1 MDSLLFT
8 LNAILPLILPIVL
21 GYALRRIKLFG
32 KVFLAYGNK
41 LVFTVFIPI
50 LIFNN
55 LYMTNFS
62 DINWKI
68 ALFVFVATVVM
79 FGIGWLQALFFKKEP
94 MRRSIVHQSAFNTN
108 YAVIGFSLSVM
119 LAGEAAGTQASVA
132 AAVIVP
138 TVNILAVIA
147 LSMYGGAGEARPSAK
162 DVCIKIITNPLI
174 VSVII
179 SLAFMLVRWGIMQ
192 AGVDFTLSD
201 DNFIAKTLDN
211 LAAVAMPLALIV
223 LGGQFR
229 FGAAGRLWKEIA
241 VSSVTRL
248 LIIPVLCIVVAY
260 FAGMRSAAEMAV
272 IISVCGTPVAVSSSP
287 MAVQMKQDGELAGQ
301 LVVWTTLF
309 SAFSLFLIIFTCS
322 SIGIL

>member
-79 FGIGWLQALFFKKEP
+79 FGIGWLQALFFKNEP

-272 IISVCGTPVAVSSSP
+272 LISVCGTPVAVSSSP